1 MSHLNHPIPDK
12 MQLFQ
17 VLGSKCLTYEVFDGL
32 REHIITSFS
41 DVSCLTYMHELLDME
56 KGSFDRFSVRKILS
70 KAWPGMNASAKQ
82 EVFNALCGPTQEG
95 ATPEEGISGPA
106 GVREVTEAMGDIAID
121 SGPQKPTVTST
132 RAKSVISGHCR
143 LKTEP
148 DQDHE
153 LEAEKA
159 RLAQEICARIETKPL
174 RDILCLM
181 GGIDDYYKF
190 IKEHGTEIKG
200 LMHLLPK
207 TFAGKNEEEQQAAF
221 MPFLERL
228 IDMANEIWRPKDPTP
243 ESPRQYYLYDTHKNP
258 PIGTRLKPDA
268 LVSTDI
274 NERLDTAELVVEF
287 KQNEDRGDVTTKGTQ
302 SIYGQLGVYAR
313 RVWTRQPMRR
323 FVPVLL
329 VHELRVTLFL
339 FTRGK
344 VYRTKIGSAIA
355 GRQSNEAVVG
365 HLLFLLSGKVSNFGV
380 VLPSMSDNDWAALFS
395 SPCQHLFCQR
405 LGIEVDDKAIIRRRR
420 RQQQHQHQQQP
431 TSPRPDN
438 HPTTSHFEVDNV
450 ARLSQPDLFGRIAFL
465 ARGTFVD
472 SDSKRT
478 KAVLKF
484 VRREVIRQAEGEAY
498 GVLRWKG
505 VPHVPELLLSG
516 YADEWD
522 SGVLECLVVADVGRS
537 LRDCLIDDVKKRRDP
552 KLLKRVATV
561 VTQCLVAASEADVHH
576 RDISIGNICVDEDG
590 TVRVI
595 DWGCARVEPETL
607 KAYRKKL
614 TVDFPGDPSLPS
626 LPDADKVAGEEKKHD
641 PFTGTPHFLSVRVLL
656 RHTLRSVVD
665 DIESLLY
672 VLVYFVAKD
681 TETFRNAPLCRKGLT
696 EEELALKKASAF
708 TCLNHFHKWAGLNDL
723 DLDLSQRDQECFEL
737 LKTFIERLFFDK
749 ESATSMLSSLLNDE
763 DDPRKSYN
771 SEYWLISGS

>member
-1 MSHLNHPIPDK
+1 MSRSNNPISDEK
-12 MQLFQ
+12 QRAE
-17 VLGSKCLTYEVFDGL
+17 VLISEGLTYEVFNGL
-32 REHIITSFS
+32 RDIIIKSLS
-41 DVSCLTYMHELLDME
+41 KVDRLEYLDELLLME
-56 KGSFDRFSVRKILS
+56 KGTFDRLSVRRALL
-70 KAWPGMNASAKQ
+70 KAWPNMDVSTRQ
-82 EVFNALCGPTQEG
+82 EVFNTVCGPTQEG
-95 ATPEEGISGPA
+95 ATPKEGTPGPA
-106 GVREVTEAMGDIAID
+106 DVREVTEAMGD
-121 SGPQKPTVTST
+121 
-132 RAKSVISGHCR
+132 
-143 LKTEP
+143 TEP
-148 DQDHE
+148 DQDYE

-190 IKEHGTEIKG
+190 IREHGTEIKE

-207 TFAGKNEEEQQAAF
+207 ELAGKNEEEQQAAF

-287 KQNEDRGDVTTKGTQ
+287 KQNEDRGDITTKGTQ

-313 RVWTRQPMRR
+313 RVWARQPMRR

-355 GRQSNEAVVG
+355 GRRSNEAVVG
-365 HLLFLLSGKVSNFGV
+365 HLLFLLSGNVSNFGV

-420 RQQQHQHQQQP
+420 RQQQQQQHQQQP

-607 KAYRKKL
+607 QAYRKKL
-614 TVDFPGDPSLPS
+614 MVDFPGDPSLLS
-626 LPDADKVAGEEKKHD
+626 LPDADEVAGEEKKHD

-656 RHTLRSVVD
+656 RYTLRSVVD

-763 DDPRKSYN
+763 DDPRKSYD